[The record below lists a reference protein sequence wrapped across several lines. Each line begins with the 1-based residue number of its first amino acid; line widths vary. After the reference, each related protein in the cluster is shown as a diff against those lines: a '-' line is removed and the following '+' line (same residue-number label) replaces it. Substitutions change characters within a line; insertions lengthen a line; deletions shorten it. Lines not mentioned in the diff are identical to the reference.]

1 MEEKRLVGQYRIIV
15 MIIHQL
21 VTGFVKLMRKRLHI
35 AHMHITVV
43 ITNQMQERKK
53 IMMKQGMK
61 RDHITPDMSI
71 RQHVI
76 RTRLNVHMNMI
87 ARIGL
92 SQGVWDMLKPM

>member
-1 MEEKRLVGQYRIIV
+1 
-15 MIIHQL
+15 
-21 VTGFVKLMRKRLHI
+21 
-35 AHMHITVV
+35 
-43 ITNQMQERKK
+43 
-53 IMMKQGMK
+53 MMKQGMK